1 MSFSELSAKI
11 RNLFQ
16 SGSLSKQNEDG
27 SSKVTSDY
35 GRIIDKVKISYPY
48 GFLSKAEK
56 GTVTILCA
64 GGNLDAVR
72 VLPVEDSENAPALK
86 AGDTAIYTSGGSLV
100 VCRKDGS
107 VELNGKQN
115 GGVIVAGELKSQLSL
130 LTARVDALYNALKNS
145 PVVAQDGGSAYKA
158 AISTALEAVKQ
169 KEDFSNIE
177 SGKVKHGTGA
187 EQ

>member
-16 SGSLSKQNEDG
+16 SGSLLKQNEDG

-48 GFLSKAEK
+48 GFFSKAEK

-72 VLPVEDSENAPALK
+72 VLPVEDSENAPELK
-86 AGDTAIYTSGGSLV
+86 DGDSAIYTSGGSLV
-100 VCRKDGS
+100 VCRKNGT
-107 VELNGKQN
+107 VELNGTQN
-115 GGVIVAGELKSQLSL
+115 GGVIVASELKNQLAK
-130 LTARVDALYNALKNS
+130 LTARVDAVYNALKNS
-145 PVVAQDGGSAYKA
+145 PTAAQDGGAAYKG
-158 AISTALEAVKQ
+158 AISTALAAVTQ

-177 SGKVKHGTGA
+177 SDKVKHGTGA